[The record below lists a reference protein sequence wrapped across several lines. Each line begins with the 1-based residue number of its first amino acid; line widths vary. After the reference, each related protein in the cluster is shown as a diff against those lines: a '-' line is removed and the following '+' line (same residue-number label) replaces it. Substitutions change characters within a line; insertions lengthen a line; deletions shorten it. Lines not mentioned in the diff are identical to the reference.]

1 MREPSL
7 PTRHASSGT
16 DVSRIKRSRAVGRA
30 GLPNLPQSVSVAPVN
45 GKHARRWALVLVP
58 LLLAA
63 SGVLVL
69 RWLSVPDPRKLP
81 EPFRE
86 QLASR
91 VVDALEHDP
100 TFRTEVTREPGPWPV
115 CVASVFGVAPD
126 SADTVDEVRTVY
138 TLVDCKW
145 LSEADVAKGNAGSA
159 TDPFPAVSMP
169 IAVRLGPPVTYQTP
183 ESGEGVYPD
192 SIRRIFPKPLQAAAF
207 SEHDP
212 SMRNALDERIMH
224 LMSLPA
230 PSPSYS

>member
-1 MREPSL
+1 MRL
-7 PTRHASSGT
+7 PGPARCRRLQGSPDLS
-16 DVSRIKRSRAVGRA
+16 
-30 GLPNLPQSVSVAPVN
+30 PSVSVTPVN

-58 LLLAA
+58 LLLVA

-69 RWLSVPDPRKLP
+69 RWLSVPEPRKLP

-100 TFRTEVTREPGPWPV
+100 TFRAEPGHPDLWPV
-115 CVASVFGVAPD
+115 CVASVFGVEPD
-126 SADTVDEVRTVY
+126 SADTVDEVRTIY
-138 TLVDCKW
+138 SLVDCKW
-145 LSEADVAKGNAGSA
+145 LREADAAKGNADSV
-159 TDPFPAVSMP
+159 TDPAAAASMP

-183 ESGEGVYPD
+183 ESGEGLYPD

-224 LMSLPA
+224 LMSA
-230 PSPSYS
+230 PSPSHS

>member
-1 MREPSL
+1 M
-7 PTRHASSGT
+7 
-16 DVSRIKRSRAVGRA
+16 
-30 GLPNLPQSVSVAPVN
+30 N
-45 GKHARRWALVLVP
+45 GKHARRWALVLGP
-58 LLLAA
+58 LLLVA

-100 TFRTEVTREPGPWPV
+100 TFRAEPGHPDLWPV

-126 SADTVDEVRTVY
+126 SADTVDEVRTIY
-138 TLVDCKW
+138 TQVDCKW
-145 LSEADVAKGNAGSA
+145 LSEADVAKGNAGSV
-159 TDPFPAVSMP
+159 TDPLFGASMP

-183 ESGEGVYPD
+183 ESGEGIYPD

-212 SMRNALDERIMH
+212 SMMNALDERIMH
-224 LMSLPA
+224 LMASSA
-230 PSPSYS
+230 PSPSHS